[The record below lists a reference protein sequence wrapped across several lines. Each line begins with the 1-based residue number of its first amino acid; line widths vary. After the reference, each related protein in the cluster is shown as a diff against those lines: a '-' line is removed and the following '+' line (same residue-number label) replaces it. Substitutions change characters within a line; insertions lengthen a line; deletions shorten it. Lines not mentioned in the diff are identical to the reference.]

1 MMKTKEKIRLNLF
14 EGIVPPKK
22 VNVLLW
28 NDDTTLFDFV
38 LLVLVRIFR
47 LSTNEAIEL
56 SKTAQSAGKA
66 VVGQYPR
73 DIAQMKVNSAVSVAR
88 RNGFYDF
95 KMTVE
100 EE

>member
-1 MMKTKEKIRLNLF
+1 M
-14 EGIVPPKK
+14 
-22 VNVLLW
+22 NVLLW
-28 NDDTTLFDFV
+28 HDDTTLFDFV

-47 LSTNEAIEL
+47 LSANEAIEL
-56 SKTAQSAGKA
+56 LKTAQSAGNA